1 MVRGPQH
8 KARPAQPVRLYTKAV
23 LLGYQRNRHRQHPNV
38 TLMKIDGVHTKED
51 AKFYLGKRVAYIYKA
66 KNAKPRTSKRSFEG
80 KLGGVTRFRVIW
92 GRIARTH
99 GNVGGVR
106 ARFRTNIP
114 PKAFGAQC
122 RVMLYPSRI

>member
-8 KARPAQPVRLYTKAV
+8 RRKPTQPVRLYTKGV
-23 LLGYQRNRHRQHPNV
+23 LTGYKRSRHTQYPNV
-38 TLMKIDGVHTKED
+38 TLMNIEGVQTKRD

-66 KNAKPRTSKRSFEG
+66 KNLKPKTAKRSLESRV
-80 KLGGVTRFRVIW
+80 GGVTQFRVIW

-99 GNVGGVR
+99 GNSGAVR

-114 PKAFGAQC
+114 PKAFGATV
-122 RVMLYPSRI
+122 RVMLYPSNI